1 VSAVGDFRPR
11 PWLRNPHLQSV
22 LASSGVR
29 RMLFRRRREAL
40 GRDATEHILDCGAG
54 VRLQG
59 FHTRQ
64 QLCARPR
71 ALVVLLHGWEGSVQ
85 SSYLVHTGSRMLA
98 EGCDVFRLNF
108 RDHGATHHLNR
119 ELFHSCR
126 IDEVVGAV
134 GDVARRFPERPLV
147 IGGYSLGGNFALRV
161 ALRAPAAGIPLA
173 WTFAVCPVISPHAGL
188 ASIENAPWF
197 YHSYFMRKW
206 RRSLRRKQQLF
217 PQSELFSRA
226 ELYGSMRELTRNMVQ
241 RHTEFGTLD
250 NYLDGYSIAGAR
262 LAGLSVPAT
271 ILTAADDPVIPVA
284 EFRELKLAPATE
296 LTIVPHGGHCGF
308 IRDLSLR
315 SWAEDF
321 LVERLARV
329 VNAPRSKEKIHHEDT
344 KDTKKSEEGEAQK
357 I

>member
-1 VSAVGDFRPR
+1 MAKEFRPR
-11 PWLRNPHLQSV
+11 AWLRNPHVQSV

-29 RMLFRRRREAL
+29 RLLFRRRSSMLENGAE
-40 GRDATEHILDCGAG
+40 EHILDCGNG

-59 FHTRQ
+59 FRTRQ
-64 QLCARPR
+64 TVLPHAR

-85 SSYLVHTGSRMLA
+85 SSYILHTGSRLLA

-134 GDVARRFPERPLV
+134 VDVARRFPERPLV

-161 ALRAPAAGIPLA
+161 ALRAPAAGIALA
-173 WTFAVCPVISPHAGL
+173 WVFAVCPVISPRAGL
-188 ASIENAPWF
+188 AAIEDAPWF
-197 YHSYFMRKW
+197 YESYFMRKW
-206 RRSLRRKQQLF
+206 RQSLQRKQRHF
-217 PQSELFSRA
+217 PQSELFSPA
-226 ELYGSMRELTRNMVQ
+226 ELRAGMRDLTRSMVL
-241 RHTEFGTLD
+241 RHTDFGTLE
-250 NYLDGYSIAGAR
+250 NYLDGYSIAGTALR
-262 LAGLSVPAT
+262 ALRVPAT

-284 EFRELKLAPATE
+284 EFRELELAPDTE

-321 LVERLARV
+321 LVERLGRV
-329 VNAPRSKEKIHHEDT
+329 VDAT
-344 KDTKKSEEGEAQK
+344 
-357 I
+357 